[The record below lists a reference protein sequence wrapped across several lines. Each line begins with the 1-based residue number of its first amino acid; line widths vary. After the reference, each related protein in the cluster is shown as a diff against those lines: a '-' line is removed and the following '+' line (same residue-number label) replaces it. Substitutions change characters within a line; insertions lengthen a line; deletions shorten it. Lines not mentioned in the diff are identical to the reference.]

1 MKYASRARQGPVAQL
16 VEHRTFNAVVAG
28 SSPARLTIIPRQLG
42 MPPWTLERVPGS
54 LVFRVFVSL
63 LFCSSLAGI
72 CTAHDFSRS
81 ESRVE
86 VHGREVRVALS
97 LNLLE
102 LADVDTNGDG
112 AISYDELDRAIDGIY
127 SHIKQHYILADPNPP
142 SQVMLQHYGI
152 SMGHVLD
159 AQLLYV
165 FAEDVRQ
172 LSVTSTLDQIVRHQ
186 LGQPGHRHL
195 ISVRFDGESGE
206 AVLDPAHPTAVFRS
220 SSSSWKTF
228 ASFVRLG
235 IEHIFTGY
243 DHLAFLVGLL
253 IVTNTLGSMIKVIT
267 SFTLAHSLTL
277 GLATF
282 NLVNIPVRVTESL
295 IALSIGYVAAEN
307 LLGARVAKRYRI
319 AFLFGLIH
327 GFGFSNVLR
336 EMQLS
341 RSHLAL
347 SLFSFNTGVEIGQ
360 ILFVI
365 AAFPLILYLTRS
377 RWRRQITF
385 AVSIAILTLAAYW
398 FVRRAFLV

>member
-1 MKYASRARQGPVAQL
+1 MFIRPGMSMALSSRDPERGSMIF
-16 VEHRTFNAVVAG
+16 RAVV
-28 SSPARLTIIPRQLG
+28 
-42 MPPWTLERVPGS
+42 S
-54 LVFRVFVSL
+54 LVLGCSL
-63 LFCSSLAGI
+63 GSSLAGI
-72 CTAHDFSRS
+72 CAAHDFSRS

-102 LADVDTNGDG
+102 LGGAGNNNVDTNGDG
-112 AISYDELDRAIDGIY
+112 VISYDELDHAIDRIY
-127 SHIKQHYILADPNPP
+127 ALIKQHYVLGEIIGQPGPP
-142 SQVMLQHYGI
+142 AAPIRVTLTHYGI

-165 FAEDVRQ
+165 FPAGVTQ
-172 LSVTSTLDQIVRHQ
+172 LSVTSTLDQIMQHPIGQPRHQ
-186 LGQPGHRHL
+186 HL
-195 ISVRFDGESGE
+195 ISVRFDGEPRES
-206 AVLDPAHPTAVFRS
+206 VLDAAHPTAVFFS
-220 SSSSWKTF
+220 SGASSWKTF

-253 IVTNTLGSMIKVIT
+253 IVATTLGSMIKVVT
-267 SFTLAHSLTL
+267 SFTVAHSLTL
-277 GLATF
+277 ALATF
-282 NLVNIPVRVTESL
+282 NLVNIPVRLTESL

-307 LLGARVAKRYRI
+307 LLGVSTTHRYRI
-319 AFLFGLIH
+319 TFLFGLIH

-360 ILFVI
+360 IVFVLI
-365 AAFPLILYLTRS
+365 AFPLILYLTRS
-377 RWRRQITF
+377 RWQRQITS
-385 AVSIAILTLAAYW
+385 AVSVAILALATYW
-398 FVRRAFLV
+398 FVRRAFLI

>member
-1 MKYASRARQGPVAQL
+1 MIFR
-16 VEHRTFNAVVAG
+16 AVV
-28 SSPARLTIIPRQLG
+28 
-42 MPPWTLERVPGS
+42 S
-54 LVFRVFVSL
+54 LVLGCSL
-63 LFCSSLAGI
+63 GSSLAGI
-72 CTAHDFSRS
+72 CAAHDFSRS

-102 LADVDTNGDG
+102 LGGAGNNNVDTNGDG
-112 AISYDELDRAIDGIY
+112 VISYDELDHAIDRIY
-127 SHIKQHYILADPNPP
+127 ALIKQHYVLGEIIGQPGPP
-142 SQVMLQHYGI
+142 AAPIRVTLTHYGI

-165 FAEDVRQ
+165 FPAGVTQ
-172 LSVTSTLDQIVRHQ
+172 LSVTSTLDQIMQHPIGQPRHQ
-186 LGQPGHRHL
+186 HL
-195 ISVRFDGESGE
+195 ISVRFDGEPRES
-206 AVLDPAHPTAVFRS
+206 VLDAAHPTAVFFS
-220 SSSSWKTF
+220 SGASSWKTF

-253 IVTNTLGSMIKVIT
+253 IVATTLGSMIKVVT
-267 SFTLAHSLTL
+267 SFTVAHSLTL
-277 GLATF
+277 ALATF
-282 NLVNIPVRVTESL
+282 NLVNIPVRLTESL

-307 LLGARVAKRYRI
+307 LLGVSTTHRYRI
-319 AFLFGLIH
+319 TFLFGLIH

-360 ILFVI
+360 IVFVLI
-365 AAFPLILYLTRS
+365 AFPLILYLTRS
-377 RWRRQITF
+377 RWQRQITS
-385 AVSIAILTLAAYW
+385 AVSVAILALATYW
-398 FVRRAFLV
+398 FVRRAFLI